1 VHRIGPSPYL
11 HYQPTWLNR
20 PTRSLACTHAV
31 LTARRHRSPATA
43 PTAATCSRPPR
54 TAHAA
59 ATPCATPIA
68 GARALE
74 SCARQLHQPPPPLH
88 APHMQPPPVRLPS
101 RYRSGGEAVHSSS
114 HRYRRVLATPLELTI
129 ATFPGHRRLPPL
141 VPLRPHD
148 PTNSVD
154 RARRC
159 SPTSPTEPTT
169 AD

>member
-31 LTARRHRSPATA
+31 LTARRRRPPATA
-43 PTAATCSRPPR
+43 PTTATSSRPPR
-54 TAHAA
+54 AAHAA
-59 ATPCATPIA
+59 ATPCAMPIA

-74 SCARQLHQPPPPLH
+74 SRARQLHG
-88 APHMQPPPVRLPS
+88 RLPPQGAAVGRPCRPAATSAPRATHAAAARALTLSLSVRRRS
-101 RYRSGGEAVHSSS
+101 R
-114 HRYRRVLATPLELTI
+114 PLL
-129 ATFPGHRRLPPL
+129 FSYRRLPPL